1 MRWLYH
7 ALPRAIAERELSRS
21 GGDSRDLRPVSLETE
36 GFVHFSYA
44 DRAAESARLYVR
56 PDPVVLRIDPR
67 RLPSRLEIA
76 STPRGPMPHLFGPI
90 PRDAIV
96 ETLELTA
103 LESDVPDRVEG
114 TRFGFLAFEG
124 MTLLDLV
131 GVLDPVSRIAGM
143 GFDPTCTCEVISV
156 GAGTRV
162 WSALG
167 ATLEVERV
175 RPKLDDFDVLVIPGG
190 PGARA
195 LASDR
200 ELLAWLGSFPK
211 NRLAASVC
219 TGSLLW
225 AAEGRL
231 VGKRAT
237 THASAFEA
245 LEGLGASV
253 VRERVVED
261 EGCLTAAGVTS
272 ALDLGLAL
280 VERFTDAATRARV
293 AAQMEMPG
301 AAL

>member
-7 ALPRAIAERELSRS
+7 ALPRATAERELSRS
-21 GGDSRDLRPVSLETE
+21 DDSRELRPASLETE
-36 GFVHFSYA
+36 GFVHLSYA

-56 PDPVVLRIDPR
+56 PDPVVLRVDPR
-67 RLPSRLEIA
+67 RLPSRLDVA

-96 ETLELTA
+96 ETLELAAFETG
-103 LESDVPDRVEG
+103 VPDRVEG

-143 GFDPTCTCEVISV
+143 GFDPTSTCEVIS
-156 GAGTRV
+156 AGPATRV
-162 WSALG
+162 WSGLG
-167 ATLEVERV
+167 AALEVTRA
-175 RPKLDDFDVLVIPGG
+175 RPSLDAFDVLVIPGG

-195 LASDR
+195 LTADR
-200 ELLAWLGSFPK
+200 GLVDWLASFPK

-219 TGSLLW
+219 TGSLVW
-225 AAEGRL
+225 AVEGRL
-231 VGKRAT
+231 AGKRAT

-245 LEGLGASV
+245 LASLGASV

-280 VERFTDAATRARV
+280 VERFTDADTRARV

-301 AAL
+301 AAR

>member
-7 ALPRAIAERELSRS
+7 ALPRATAERELSGS
-21 GGDSRDLRPVSLETE
+21 HGDSHELRPASLETE

-56 PDPVVLRIDPR
+56 PDPVLLRVDPR
-67 RLPSRLEIA
+67 RLSARLEIA

-90 PRDAIV
+90 PREAIV
-96 ETLELTA
+96 ETLELSA
-103 LESDVPDRVEG
+103 FDEDVPDRVEG
-114 TRFGFLAFEG
+114 TRFAFLAFEG

-143 GFDPTCTCEVISV
+143 GFDASSTCEVVSA

-162 WSALG
+162 WSGLG
-167 ATLEVERV
+167 ATLDVTRV
-175 RPKLDDFDVLVIPGG
+175 RPSLADFDVVVIPGG

-195 LASDR
+195 LTQDR
-200 ELLAWLGSFPK
+200 ALLEWLATFPK

-219 TGSLLW
+219 TGSLVW

-261 EGCLTAAGVTS
+261 LCCLTAAGVTS

-280 VERFTDAATRARV
+280 VERFTDAETRARV

-301 AAL
+301 AAR

>member
-7 ALPRAIAERELSRS
+7 ALPRATVEPELSRS
-21 GGDSRDLRPVSLETE
+21 DAHELRPASLETE
-36 GFVHFSYA
+36 GFVHLSYA
-44 DRAAESARLYVR
+44 DRAAESGRLYVS

-96 ETLELTA
+96 ETLELAAFDTA
-103 LESDVPDRVEG
+103 VPDRVEG

-143 GFDPTCTCEVISV
+143 GFDPTSTCEVISA

-162 WSALG
+162 WSGLG
-167 ATLEVERV
+167 ATLEVGRV

-200 ELLAWLGSFPK
+200 ELIAWLGSFPK

-237 THASAFEA
+237 THASAFEV
-245 LEGLGASV
+245 LESLGASV

-280 VERFTDAATRARV
+280 VERFTDEATRARV
-293 AAQMEMPG
+293 SAQMEMPG